1 MELSREFFYDE
12 VRDGFYIPGMVK
24 RAWGAQLRV
33 LSEIDRICR
42 KHNIQYFVYAGTLL
56 GAVRDKQYIPWDD
69 DLDTCMLR
77 SEFQKFCKVVRDEL
91 PEELSFSTMEF
102 NPDSCNLISAVGK
115 AVLEMDKEKL
125 KHYYEFPYH
134 LAVDIFVL
142 DDLAESSKEEVDRK
156 ELFLYLLSVSSF
168 LLLHKDDKKGVRN
181 HLREVERQ
189 FKMRFDPK
197 KAKKTQI
204 FQLMDKICQM
214 YNGNGGDK
222 VSFFQDQVFDEK
234 NWYFKKDFLKEEKLS
249 FCGIEVPVPSNYD
262 AVLRAEFGDYQK
274 KVKAGGD
281 HGYPYYVENEE
292 KLKKAVGE
300 KWKFD
305 YVFQVKDLERPQVEN
320 FRDLVF
326 RMVASFQEKQQHVFQ
341 AFVRGDYRY
350 VLSAL
355 STAQE
360 EAIQLGSAIEQKKG
374 EGTESV
380 SFLEQYCEAV
390 YQGYQMIQDVQ
401 STGVEGVEGL
411 SSGLR
416 MEIERKLK
424 QLSYFLKKLES
435 SLKKELKKQVVFL
448 PCMAKHFESLRP
460 LVDALLGMD
469 DVEVKIIP
477 IPYFDRFAFGEFG
490 EEHYEGADFPEG
502 YPITDYKTYDFA
514 SELPDCIV
522 LNAPYDAF
530 NPVWSVDPFFYSGKM
545 KQFTSK
551 LVYIPWFVTDEINI
565 KDPNDGKAFVNMKHY
580 VTVPGLF
587 HADLSIVQ
595 SEEMKKTY
603 LAKIVE
609 FTNSQVRKQ
618 MEKKIIGAGSC
629 LFGEKE
635 GQGTK
640 EVVSAFRR
648 FLLKEE

>member
-1 MELSREFFYDE
+1 MELSRKFFYDE

-77 SEFQKFCKVVRDEL
+77 SEFQKFCTVVRDEL

-102 NPDSCNLISAVGK
+102 HPDSCNLISAVGT
-115 AVLEMDKEKL
+115 AVLEMDREKL
-125 KHYYEFPYH
+125 KRYYEFPYPVS
-134 LAVDIFVL
+134 VDIFVL

-168 LLLHKDDKKGVRN
+168 LLFHKEDKNGIRR

-197 KAKKTQI
+197 KANKTQI

-214 YNGNGGDK
+214 YNGNGGEK
-222 VSFFQDQVFDEK
+222 VSFLQDQVFDEK
-234 NWYFKKDFLKEEKLS
+234 NWYFKKDFLKEERLP
-249 FCGIEVPVPSNYD
+249 FCGIEVPVPTDYD

-292 KLKKAVGE
+292 KLKKVIGE

-305 YVFQVKDLERPQVEN
+305 YVFQVEDLERPRVEN

-326 RMVASFQEKQQHVFQ
+326 RMVASFQEKQQQVFE
-341 AFVRGDYRY
+341 AFVRGDYSY

-360 EAIQLGSAIEQKKG
+360 EAIQLGSAIEKKKG

-390 YQGYQMIQDVQ
+390 YQAYQMIQDVQ

-448 PCMAKHFESLRP
+448 PCRTKHFESIRP

-469 DVEVKIIP
+469 EVEVKIIP

-595 SEEMKKTY
+595 SEEMKRTY

-609 FTNSQVRKQ
+609 FTNSQVRKK

-635 GQGTK
+635 GQGSK